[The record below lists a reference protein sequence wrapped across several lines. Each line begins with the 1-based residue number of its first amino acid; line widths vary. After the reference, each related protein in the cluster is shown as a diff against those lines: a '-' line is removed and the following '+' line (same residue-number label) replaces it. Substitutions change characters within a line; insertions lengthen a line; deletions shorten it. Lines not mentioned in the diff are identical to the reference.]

1 MDNLL
6 LLDSIIIMKTI
17 LTLAASATLGIVP
30 SGQATM
36 GAEVLLNTP
45 TNNQVPNGQLFETGQ
60 NLVARREEETP
71 TLEDILK
78 QIEQSDQLLN
88 RRTVPE
94 ARKFE
99 RPNSDKFKKGL
110 GWISLVKVIRQ
121 PNRQRTGTGL
131 NIKPMSR
138 KGRH

>member
-45 TNNQVPNGQLFETGQ
+45 TNNQVPNGQLFEAGQ

-71 TLEDILK
+71 TLEEILK
-78 QIEQSDQLLN
+78 QIEQSNQILN
-88 RRTVPE
+88 RRSSPE
-94 ARKFE
+94 KRRFE
-99 RPNSDKFKKGL
+99 RPNDSVYKGL
-110 GWISLVKVIRQ
+110 GWTTLFTTFRQ
-121 PNRQRTGTGL
+121 PVKGL
-131 NIKPMSR
+131 NGTRKGHAMSR
-138 KGRH
+138 RGRH